1 MNKLLRDELV
11 GPAIKAAVRRDYV
24 LSDMTV
30 KEIAMVNNVCIRSV
44 YSWTKGLRRIKV
56 REPEYIQM
64 RLTYQDIDD
73 LLLAVM
79 EAEKC
84 AKGEMLTRLNILEDR
99 LASRS
104 ETLYSR
110 NNPES

>member
-1 MNKLLRDELV
+1 MNKLLRDENI
-11 GPAIKAAVRRDYV
+11 GPYIRDAVRMDYV

-30 KEIAMVNNVCIRSV
+30 KEIAMINNVCIRSV
-44 YSWTKGLRRIKV
+44 YSWTKGLRRNNV

-79 EAEKC
+79 EAEKVY
-84 AKGEMLTRLNILEDR
+84 KDDILTRLNILEDR

-104 ETLYSR
+104 EELYKR
-110 NNPES
+110 NNT

>member
-11 GPAIKAAVRRDYV
+11 GPAIRDAVRRDYV

-30 KEIAMVNNVCIRSV
+30 VELAAVNNVSVRSV
-44 YSWTKGLRRIKV
+44 YSWTKGLKRIGT

-79 EAEKC
+79 ETEKVY
-84 AKGEMLTRLNILEDR
+84 KGEILTRLNILEDR
-99 LASRS
+99 LAERS
-104 ETLYSR
+104 EELYKR
-110 NNPES
+110 NKS